1 MIEKKFLKAQSE
13 FNLFQKNDN
22 VLIAFSG
29 GVDSTVLTHL
39 LLKFKN
45 HLGLNKIY
53 LAHLNHMLRG
63 EDSLRDEQFCREF
76 AQKHNLKIFIKRLD
90 IKQLASKEKR
100 SLEEVAREERYKFFN
115 EISEKQNIQ
124 KIATGHHQTDLAETM
139 ILWFI
144 QGNRKGLKGF
154 KPKNRVVRPLYFI
167 KKDEILEYAHKH
179 NIEYVQDITNFQ
191 TDFLRNK
198 IRLEILPILK
208 EINPNLENSLQLLSR
223 FLFIDDEYLE
233 NEANNLFLKIKN
245 EQVLNLDKLK
255 DYPEALLYRAISLWI
270 KEKTGIHL
278 SYIKI
283 LQILKILKSSG
294 NKEISLSKEYKLVKE
309 YNNISIKLAKND
321 EKKEILYK
329 FKISDKKV
337 VIPELNM
344 EILIKKPEKLEDIK
358 FDSSKVECFEIPDL
372 KEDESFILR
381 FRKEGDRFLPFGKK
395 TEKKLKDVFM
405 DMKIPKSMR
414 ENIPII
420 EFRNK
425 ILWLVGHKRSGYFP
439 VKNKNLENVICF
451 EIKEV

>member
-13 FNLFQKNDN
+13 FKLFQKDDN

-39 LLKFKN
+39 ILKFKKY
-45 HLGLNKIY
+45 LKLNKIY

-63 EDSLRDEQFCREF
+63 EDSLKDEQFCREF
-76 AQKHNLKIFIKRLD
+76 AEKHNLKIFIKRLD
-90 IKQLASKEKR
+90 IKQLASKEKK
-100 SLEEVAREERYKFFN
+100 SLEEVARKERYKFF
-115 EISEKQNIQ
+115 EELRKEHDIQ

-144 QGNRKGLKGF
+144 QGNRNGLKGF

-167 KKDEILEYAHKH
+167 KKDEILEYAHKN

-191 TDFLRNK
+191 TDFLRNR
-198 IRLEILPILK
+198 IRLQVLPILR

-233 NEANNLFLKIKN
+233 NEANKLLLKIKN
-245 EQVLNLDKLK
+245 KQILNIDKLK
-255 DYPEALLYRAISLWI
+255 NYPEAVIYRVMSLWI

-294 NKEISLSKEYKLVKE
+294 NKEISLTKEYKLVKE
-309 YNNISIKLAKND
+309 YNNVFIKFEKDD
-321 EKKEILYK
+321 EKKDILYK
-329 FKISDKKV
+329 FKISDKEV

-344 EILIKKPEKLEDIK
+344 KILIKKPEKVEDIR
-358 FDSSKVECFEIPDL
+358 FDSPKVECFEIPDL
-372 KEDESFILR
+372 KEDDFFVLR
-381 FRKEGDRFLPFGKK
+381 FRKRGDRFLPFGKR
-395 TEKKLKDVFM
+395 TEKKLKDVFI

-425 ILWLVGHKRSGYFP
+425 ILWIVGHKRSGYFP

-451 EIKEV
+451 EIKEE